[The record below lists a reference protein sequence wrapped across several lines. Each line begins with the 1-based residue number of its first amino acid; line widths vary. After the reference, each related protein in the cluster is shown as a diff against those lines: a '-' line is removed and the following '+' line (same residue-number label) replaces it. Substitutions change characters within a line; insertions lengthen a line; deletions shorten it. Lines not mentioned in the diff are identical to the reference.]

1 MSLRD
6 DAGKLF
12 DHYSEFL
19 GEMTG
24 SFSGKNPEKIPFLVF
39 AYSGA
44 NGIKSRLV
52 TSGLSAH
59 KLNVLGSECKIRTEL
74 AIFSNSSK
82 SIEAL
87 NAVLT
92 AVAVHLLESH
102 EFPGVHG
109 ILHGSGPV
117 LSGGN
122 PTFQSFYLRPP
133 VGISSRFSVCSLGA
147 ADIEIVQ
154 LIPISIAE
162 AHMIGCQ
169 GWEFFERA
177 VIAQR
182 IDLLQFD
189 ERKEVVV

>member
-1 MSLRD
+1 MNLRD

-24 SFSGKNPEKIPFLVF
+24 SFSGKNPKKIPFLVF
-39 AYSGA
+39 TYSGS
-44 NGIKSRLV
+44 NGIRNSLV

-59 KLNVLGSECKIRTEL
+59 KLNVLGSERKVRTEL
-74 AIFSNSSK
+74 AIFSNSDK

-92 AVAVHLLESH
+92 AVAVHFLESH
-102 EFPGVHG
+102 EFPGAHG

-122 PTFQSFYLRPP
+122 PTFENFYLRPP
-133 VGISSRFSVCSLGA
+133 VEISSRFNVCSLDSS
-147 ADIEIVQ
+147 DIEIIQ

-162 AHMIGCQ
+162 AHLIDCQ

-182 IDLLQFD
+182 VDLLQFD